1 VNDDDLC
8 DINDSDLDLL
18 LEDLKVLDEE
28 DISDSDTDMK
38 WTQEILVLF

>member
-1 VNDDDLC
+1 MKQVMIKEEECALN

-28 DISDSDTDMK
+28 DISDSDDEMK
-38 WTQEILVLF
+38 